1 MSVGGP
7 RTIAYIDHADEVGGA
22 EKSLCELITHLDRGR
37 FAPVVIH
44 RPGAQWLRYAEGAD
58 AELRP
63 GIPDSD
69 LYDAKR
75 SELDGGAVAGIRR
88 MLAAMAPVAALHREF
103 GAVRPAIVHTNSA
116 KMHLIAGA
124 AARLRRL
131 PVLWHMRDLMTDA
144 GARAWLRRAVR
155 RIRPEVIAI
164 SEAVAA
170 QFEGMPCTVR
180 VVPNGIPLDRFAP
193 GPPPQGLREELGLPE
208 GVPVACVVGRLT
220 PWKGHRTLLRAW
232 PTVLKRIPEAHLVIV
247 GEVAFWEDDYA
258 DELRSL
264 AEELG
269 IAGSVTWAGFRDDVP
284 DVLRLADLLVLASTD
299 EPFGRVVIE
308 GMAAGLPVVAT
319 ASGGV
324 PEIVADGETGLL
336 APPKQPGPM
345 GDAIAEILADR
356 ASAEAMGEAGRRR
369 AVERYDVRRVARQ
382 VGEIYDE
389 LLER

>member
-7 RTIAYIDHADEVGGA
+7 RTIAYVDHADEVGGA
-22 EKSLCELITHLDRGR
+22 EKSLCELIAHLDRDR

-44 RPGAQWLRYAEGAD
+44 RPGAQWLKYAEGAD

-63 GIPDSD
+63 AIPESD

-75 SELDGGAVAGIRR
+75 SELGGGAVAGVRR
-88 MLAAMAPVAALHREF
+88 MLGALPPVAALHREF
-103 GAVRPAIVHTNSA
+103 GAVGPAIVHTNSA

-131 PVLWHMRDLMTDA
+131 PVLWHMRDLMTDS
-144 GARAWLRRAVR
+144 GARAWLKRAVR

-180 VVPNGIPLDRFAP
+180 VVPNGIPIERFAP
-193 GPPPQGLREELGLPE
+193 GPPPEGLRDELSLPAE
-208 GVPVACVVGRLT
+208 APVACVVGRLT

-232 PTVLKRIPEAHLVIV
+232 PMVLARIPEAHLLIV

-284 DVLRLADLLVLASTD
+284 DLLRLVDLLVLASTD

-324 PEIVADGETGLL
+324 PEIVVEGETGLL
-336 APPKQPGPM
+336 VPPEQSGPM
-345 GDAIAEILADR
+345 SDAIAEVLANPATAD
-356 ASAEAMGEAGRRR
+356 AMGEAGRRR
-369 AVERYDVRRVARQ
+369 AVERFDVRRVARQ

-389 LLER
+389 LLGR